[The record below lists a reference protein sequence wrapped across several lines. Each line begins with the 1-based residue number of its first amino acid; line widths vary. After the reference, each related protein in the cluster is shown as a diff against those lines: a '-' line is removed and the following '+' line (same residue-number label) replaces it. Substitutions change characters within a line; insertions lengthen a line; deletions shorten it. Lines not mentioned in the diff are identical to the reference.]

1 MDVRVKVQA
10 QKNYAS
16 LTQKLLWP
24 YWILPH
30 SARPYEFT
38 PLNWF
43 ATLGSF
49 LFIFYLQQY
58 CVSHSHDKRHGGACI
73 FKKNKL
79 FEIASRDNFLVC
91 FLDWDDKNKVPLPP
105 PEIALV

>member
-1 MDVRVKVQA
+1 MLKLAVSIWLDVRVKVQA

-16 LTQKLLWP
+16 LTQELLWP

-30 SARPYEFT
+30 SASPYEFT

-49 LFIFYLQQY
+49 LFFFIYSSIVFLTVTTSDTEVLAYL
-58 CVSHSHDKRHGGACI
+58 
-73 FKKNKL
+73 KKQ
-79 FEIASRDNFLVC
+79 V
-91 FLDWDDKNKVPLPP
+91 V
-105 PEIALV
+105 